1 MNAKKYKP
9 AVLQNESHPYLHEK
23 DLRDYCR
30 IHQIAFQAYSSLGS
44 ADRPWRLTGSIT
56 SGAPKT
62 GHEVLNHPDIAK
74 IAAKYGKTTA
84 NVVLRWHLQM
94 GGTMCCKVGEE
105 YKDISNNTYIAPQSV
120 TPSRIEENFKIW
132 DFQLDS
138 DDMKMLDEMNVGWRH
153 LLWAECSMHPDY
165 PFKVC
170 REERITY
177 I

>member
-30 IHQIAFQAYSSLGS
+30 IHNIAFQAYSSLGS

-62 GHEVLNHPDIAK
+62 GHEVLSHPDIVK

-94 GGTMCCKVGEE
+94 GGTMCCKVVFT
-105 YKDISNNTYIAPQSV
+105 IILILLSSTILL
-120 TPSRIEENFKIW
+120 PSPSLPPGLRRTSRSGTSSW
-132 DFQLDS
+132 TA
-138 DDMKMLDEMNVGWRH
+138 R
-153 LLWAECSMHPDY
+153 
-165 PFKVC
+165 
-170 REERITY
+170 T
-177 I
+177 

>member
-94 GGTMCCKVGEE
+94 GGTMCCKVGRGNIKE
-105 YKDISNNTYIAPQSV
+105 
-120 TPSRIEENFKIW
+120 
-132 DFQLDS
+132 L
-138 DDMKMLDEMNVGWRH
+138 
-153 LLWAECSMHPDY
+153 
-165 PFKVC
+165 
-170 REERITY
+170 
-177 I
+177 

>member
-30 IHQIAFQAYSSLGS
+30 IHNIAFQAYSSLGS

-62 GHEVLNHPDIAK
+62 GHEVLSHPDIVQ

-94 GGTMCCKVGEE
+94 GGTMCCKV
-105 YKDISNNTYIAPQSV
+105 
-120 TPSRIEENFKIW
+120 IEEVY
-132 DFQLDS
+132 S
-138 DDMKMLDEMNVGWRH
+138 
-153 LLWAECSMHPDY
+153 
-165 PFKVC
+165 
-170 REERITY
+170 
-177 I
+177 

>member
-30 IHQIAFQAYSSLGS
+30 IHNIAFQAYSSLGS

-62 GHEVLNHPDIAK
+62 GHEVLSHPDIIK

-84 NVVLRWHLQM
+84 NVVLRWHVQM
-94 GGTMCCKVGEE
+94 GGTMCCKVAEKLYRG
-105 YKDISNNTYIAPQSV
+105 YNSTQLLLLS
-120 TPSRIEENFKIW
+120 PSLPPGLRRTSRSGTSSW
-132 DFQLDS
+132 T
-138 DDMKMLDEMNVGWRH
+138 
-153 LLWAECSMHPDY
+153 A
-165 PFKVC
+165 
-170 REERITY
+170 TT
-177 I
+177 

>member
-30 IHQIAFQAYSSLGS
+30 IHNIAFQAYSSLGS

-62 GHEVLNHPDIAK
+62 GHEVLSHPDIVK

-94 GGTMCCKVGEE
+94 GGTMCCKVVLTIILILL
-105 YKDISNNTYIAPQSV
+105 YSTILL
-120 TPSRIEENFKIW
+120 PSPSLPPGLRRTSRSGTSSW
-132 DFQLDS
+132 T
-138 DDMKMLDEMNVGWRH
+138 
-153 LLWAECSMHPDY
+153 A
-165 PFKVC
+165 
-170 REERITY
+170 TT
-177 I
+177 

>member
-30 IHQIAFQAYSSLGS
+30 IHNIAFQAYSSLGS

-62 GHEVLNHPDIAK
+62 GHEVLSHPDIVK

-94 GGTMCCKVGEE
+94 GGTMCCKVVFTIIQILL
-105 YKDISNNTYIAPQSV
+105 YSTILLLS
-120 TPSRIEENFKIW
+120 PSLPPGLRRTSRSGTSSW
-132 DFQLDS
+132 T
-138 DDMKMLDEMNVGWRH
+138 
-153 LLWAECSMHPDY
+153 A
-165 PFKVC
+165 
-170 REERITY
+170 TT
-177 I
+177 